1 MDVSRTVRRIAI
13 FGELN
18 ETESSAITDRVVQ
31 LDLKRGQDLVR
42 EGDKSDAIFVV
53 LFGRFSVYVKSRS
66 EPVAEISAGELIG
79 EIGFFS
85 GQCRTATVVAA
96 RYSVFAQ
103 LALAAFDEVVAAN
116 QRSIKL
122 SSIRSPAAWR
132 K

>member
-53 LFGRFSVYVKSRS
+53 LFGRFLVYVKSRS

-96 RYSVFAQ
+96 RDSAVAK
-103 LALAAFDEVVAAN
+103 LDRAAFDEVVAA
-116 QRSIKL
+116 
-122 SSIRSPAAWR
+122 WR